1 MDDRLA
7 CRRGT
12 SQLLSTKPTP
22 DKEVWPLILEK
33 AFCIH
38 AGGWD
43 KIDGGQSTVALA
55 ILTGCMES
63 YTIKKNAEG
72 SYTCNLPK
80 GGYQSFKGNSPH
92 DGSGYSTSA
101 AWPITGGTAA
111 KTPDEFF
118 NFLEECD
125 KKNFVVCAGT
135 GAGAP
140 TSAPLGPG
148 PPLSHLQ
155 RGWDSP
161 PFHIRSAAGVGWS
174 RCAQS

>member
-1 MDDRLA
+1 M
-7 CRRGT
+7 
-12 SQLLSTKPTP
+12 
-22 DKEVWPLILEK
+22 ILEK

-55 ILTGCMES
+55 ILTGCTES
-63 YTIKKNAEG
+63 YTIMRNAQG
-72 SYTCNLPK
+72 LYNCYLPV
-80 GGYQSFKGNSPH
+80 GGYQAYKGNSPH
-92 DGSGYSTSA
+92 DGPRGLTGA
-101 AWPITGGTAA
+101 AWPITGGKAA

-125 KKNFVVCAGT
+125 RKNFVVCAGT

-148 PPLSHLQ
+148 PPLSDLRLDWAHPAHICTRAGLAPPTSSAQLGLTPFSHPQ
-155 RGWDSP
+155 R
-161 PFHIRSAAGVGWS
+161 GWS
-174 RCAQS
+174 RCAQQ